1 MERAVPSMERVIASN
16 VGTGHVG
23 SFGLRDFLQ
32 LSAGNFTYFVFVRL
46 AGTRLDTSR
55 FSAEQLPE
63 AFW

>member
-1 MERAVPSMERVIASN
+1 MERAVPDGAKVIASMSAP
-16 VGTGHVG
+16 VM
-23 SFGLRDFLQ
+23 SQQLRLRDFPQ
-32 LSAGNFTYFVFVRL
+32 LSAGNLPTLSFVRF